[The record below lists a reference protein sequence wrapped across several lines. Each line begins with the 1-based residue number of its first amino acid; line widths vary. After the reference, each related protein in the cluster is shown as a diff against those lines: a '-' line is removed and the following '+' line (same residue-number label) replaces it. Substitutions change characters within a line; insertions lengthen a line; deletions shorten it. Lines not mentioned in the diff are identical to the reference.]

1 MTLEFAKLL
10 LNKVVED
17 GTTTP
22 LTRHNI
28 TIADM
33 HSDVDRETYRFITGY
48 AAENA
53 GKAPSWALVT
63 SSVAGYEYLPEVS
76 DSYTYLAREL
86 KGYSAKQA
94 FIEKWKSGE
103 IERNLTDLSGADF
116 IEKYLPEMA
125 ESIKAQTSVRADI
138 GRTMVDIKESYR
150 VEYAN
155 RKNGKSNKRWDT
167 PFPPLTEEISG
178 WFAGDVYG
186 IMAESGRGK
195 TYLIIKII
203 DSLLRQGANVLVKS
217 FEVKEYVWISR
228 LISII
233 TAVDEMF
240 VDELGRKLG
249 IPNKRLLSGSLDDI
263 VYEQFTEVLE
273 TLDTYYPGTLYFQG
287 KSDANLT
294 RTLNDLEREL
304 STGQVDAVFLD
315 PFYGLTDVYGKN
327 SNNTAGGAAEQAATR
342 FENIIGDNDVL
353 GFYAVQA
360 TVEKKQ
366 TDDDEQRM
374 LNLPTRDQVKTTKRL
389 LEIATNLLSFDSIEK
404 EGVAMLGI
412 EKGRS
417 GGEDFRMELMAL
429 FDYGILKE
437 FETGE
442 AAAADFLGF

>member
-1 MTLEFAKLL
+1 MEFAKLI

-28 TIADM
+28 TLADM
-33 HSDVDRETYRFITGY
+33 HSDVDRATYRFITEY
-48 AAENA
+48 ATENA

-63 SSVAGYEYLPEVS
+63 SSVEGYEYLPEVS
-76 DSYTYLAREL
+76 DSYAYLTREL

-125 ESIKAQTSVRADI
+125 ESIKAATSVRADI
-138 GRTMVDIKESYR
+138 GRTMADIKESYR

-417 GGEDFRMELMAL
+417 GGEDFRLELMAL

>member
-1 MTLEFAKLL
+1 
-10 LNKVVED
+10 
-17 GTTTP
+17 
-22 LTRHNI
+22 
-28 TIADM
+28 M
-33 HSDVDRETYRFITGY
+33 HSDVDRATYNFVTEY

-63 SSVAGYEYLPEVS
+63 SSVEGYEYLPEVS
-76 DSYTYLAREL
+76 DSYAYLAREL

-138 GRTMVDIKESYR
+138 GRTMGDIKESYR

-263 VYEQFTEVLE
+263 VYEKFTEVLDA
-273 TLDTYYPGTLYFQG
+273 LDTYYPGTLYFQG

-417 GGEDFRMELMAL
+417 GGEDFRLELMAL

-442 AAAADFLGF
+442 AAAADFNF